1 MIKIALIVILTIELL
16 MITSCGILHL
26 ISVKMLNTAF
36 DKKYYS
42 FIALIG
48 FIISLIIIL
57 KLL

>member
-16 MITSCGILHL
+16 MITSCGVLHL
-26 ISVKMLNTAF
+26 ISVKMLNTTF

-42 FIALIG
+42 LIVLIG

>member
-1 MIKIALIVILTIELL
+1 MIKIVLIVILTIELL

-26 ISVKMLNTAF
+26 ISVKMLNTTF

-42 FIALIG
+42 LIALIG

>member
-16 MITSCGILHL
+16 MITSCGVLHL
-26 ISVKMLNTAF
+26 ISVKMLNTTF

-42 FIALIG
+42 LIALIG